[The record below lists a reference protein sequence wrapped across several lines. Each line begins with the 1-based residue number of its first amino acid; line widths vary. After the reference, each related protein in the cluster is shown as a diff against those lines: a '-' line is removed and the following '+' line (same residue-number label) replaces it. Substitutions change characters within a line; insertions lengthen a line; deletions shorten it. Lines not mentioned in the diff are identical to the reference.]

1 VHAANV
7 AAAFSAAPPQRKG
20 VNAVKIG
27 ILAVQGDFD
36 AHRAMLARLGAETV
50 LVKTP
55 RDLAGLDGLVLPGGE
70 STTHLKFLLDEGL
83 FEPIRRMG
91 LAGRTIFGTCAGA
104 ILLAREVR
112 SPAQASLALVD
123 MVIERNAYG
132 RQVASEVCAGE
143 SSLWGE
149 PLEMVY
155 IRAPVIREVGPGVE
169 VLARREDAP
178 VLVRQ
183 GKILA
188 ATFHPELTSD
198 STVHELFLKMA
209 GGETRGAAQRARARS
224 GAKPADRAPND
235 PPSAG
240 AAGDPPPARS
250 KRERVLF
257 VCVGNSCRSQ
267 IAEAFARHLA
277 GDVIEPMS
285 AGISP
290 LGEIAATT
298 RRVLAERG
306 ISTDGQS
313 SKGLA
318 EIDWDKVERIVN
330 MTGIPGQSLFG
341 NGRAIV
347 DWEID
352 DPFGEDLGKYRA
364 VAEEIEEKVREL
376 AEELRAKKKSV

>member
-1 VHAANV
+1 MKV
-7 AAAFSAAPPQRKG
+7 
-20 VNAVKIG
+20 G

-36 AHRAMLARLGAETV
+36 AHRAMLAGLGVETV

-55 RDLAGLDGLVLPGGE
+55 RDLEGIDGLVLPGGE

-91 LAGRTIFGTCAGA
+91 LAGGAIFGTCAGA

-112 SPAQASLALVD
+112 NPAQASLALLD

-132 RQVASEVCAGE
+132 RQVASEVCAGD
-143 SSLWGE
+143 SALGPE

-155 IRAPVIREVGPGVE
+155 IRAPVIREVGREVE
-169 VLARREDAP
+169 VLARREGAA

-183 GKILA
+183 GKLLA

-209 GGETRGAAQRARARS
+209 GDEAREPTEKPARARKGKS
-224 GAKPADRAPND
+224 PREPGAE
-235 PPSAG
+235 
-240 AAGDPPPARS
+240 
-250 KRERVLF
+250 RERVLF
-257 VCVGNSCRSQ
+257 VCIGNSCRSQ
-267 IAEAFARHLA
+267 MAEAFARHFA
-277 GDVIEPMS
+277 PDVIEPMS

-290 LGEIAATT
+290 LGQIAETT

-306 ISTDGQS
+306 ISMDGQA
-313 SKGLA
+313 SKGLV
-318 EIDWDKVERIVN
+318 EIDWNRVERIIN
-330 MTGIPGQSLFG
+330 MTGIPGESPFG
-341 NGRAIV
+341 ESRPVV

-352 DPFGEDLGKYRA
+352 DPFGEELGKYREI
-364 VAEEIEEKVREL
+364 AEEIEKKVREL
-376 AEELRAKKKSV
+376 AEARRGGRVGAERSGAGAPRKKEEGK